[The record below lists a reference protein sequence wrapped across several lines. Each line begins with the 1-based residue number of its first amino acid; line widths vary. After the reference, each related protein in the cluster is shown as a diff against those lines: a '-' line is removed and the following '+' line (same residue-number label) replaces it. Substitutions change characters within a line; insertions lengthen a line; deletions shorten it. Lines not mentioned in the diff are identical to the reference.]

1 MLYFRMAGH
10 TTPIADKIS
19 LEKAMSKPPNTQ
31 RMPWVR
37 WLASWD
43 WIDIPSWTI
52 PQPKMMT
59 PMALIQ
65 EKIKSLRLL
74 TIVRG
79 SVSAARAGQ
88 ARAAHRASMRTVEK

>member
-37 WLASWD
+37 WEVTN
-43 WIDIPSWTI
+43 IG
-52 PQPKMMT
+52 
-59 PMALIQ
+59 Q
-65 EKIKSLRLL
+65 ELVSEAFSL
-74 TIVRG
+74 T
-79 SVSAARAGQ
+79 SACY
-88 ARAAHRASMRTVEK
+88 